1 MTGADRQG
9 KPVYAK
15 TAISTAAYS
24 IDHPYDYRIP
34 AELEG
39 RVLPG
44 TRVIVP
50 FGRGDRRTEAMV
62 LSLSESTAFNAVKD
76 VIRVLDEEP
85 VLSREMINLIL
96 RIREMC
102 FCTFYDVLK
111 AVLPAGLWYHLEQK
125 VRLAEGIN
133 IESFASELSGKER
146 TVLEALAKPMSLQ
159 ELEETLGFD
168 PSVQIK
174 ILADKKIIERETA
187 AIRGVGDKTIRI
199 ASLAVSGDEAA
210 EYIEKNRTRAPALAG
225 IVEFLLSAGEAA
237 EGEIAYFT
245 GAGGSA
251 IQRLVKKGI
260 IAVEHREVMRRPGMP
275 SDTALNE
282 PVSLNAAQ
290 KSAVEGLTALADSG
304 TSQAALLFG
313 VTGSG
318 KTQVYM
324 AVIEH
329 VLAAG
334 RSAIVLVPEIALTPQ
349 LMRIFHARFGESVA
363 IHHSAL
369 SVGQRLDEW
378 KRIKR
383 GEARLVLGTRSAIFA
398 PLDNLGVIVIDEEQ
412 EHTYKS
418 ENIPRYHA
426 RDVARY
432 RAYYNNALLII
443 GSATPSVESYYYSL
457 TGRYHRFE
465 LSERFNREA
474 LPEVIIADMRKELM
488 MANPSTISSALRD
501 EISANLSRGEQT
513 ILFINRRGNSRRLV
527 CGECGSV
534 PECPN
539 CSNAYTYHSANGRL
553 MCHLCGSSAPTGK
566 FCPECG
572 GEYKFVGAGT
582 QKCEEDLRKLFP
594 GIGIL
599 RMDSD
604 TTSARHSHEEIL
616 TRFREEKVPVLL
628 GTQMVAKGL
637 DFENVT
643 LVGVIDADQSLYAED
658 YRAHE
663 RTFSLITQVVGRAGR
678 GKKPGR
684 AVLQTFTPGN
694 PILAAAARQD
704 YPGFYEEE
712 IRLRERLGTPP
723 FRELILVTVS
733 GPDENGALRAALLAA
748 ALLREQVGSI
758 GADIVVLG
766 PTEAPIFK
774 VSGRYRYRICLSL
787 SDTRTACRIVS
798 AAVKALRAK
807 KEFRG
812 YSVTAD
818 YKPNDI

>member
-1 MTGADRQG
+1 MTGAAQQAMT
-9 KPVYAK
+9 VYAK
-15 TAISTAAYS
+15 TAISTAAYG

-34 AELEG
+34 EELAG

-44 TRVIVP
+44 MRIIVP
-50 FGRGDRRTEAMV
+50 FGRGNRRTEAMV
-62 LSLSESTAFNAVKD
+62 LSLAESTGYKSVKD

-85 VLSREMINLIL
+85 VLSREMITVIL
-96 RIREMC
+96 RIRELC

-125 VRLAEGIN
+125 VRIAAGIN
-133 IESFASELSGKER
+133 RESLASGLSGREKS
-146 TVLEALAKPMSLQ
+146 VLDALKKPMSLLA
-159 ELEETLGFD
+159 LEELLGFD
-168 PSVQIK
+168 PSAQIK
-174 ILADKKIIERETA
+174 TLAGKKIIETETA

-210 EYIEKNRTRAPALAG
+210 EYIEKNRSRAPALTG
-225 IVEFLLSAGEAA
+225 VVEFLLTAGEAA

-245 GAGGSA
+245 GSGYSA
-251 IQRLVKKGI
+251 VARLEKKGI
-260 IAVEHREVMRRPGMP
+260 IAVEHREVMRRPEMP
-275 SDTALNE
+275 SEAVISE
-282 PVSLNAAQ
+282 PVSLNAEQ
-290 KSAVEGLTALADSG
+290 QSAAESLIALADSG
-304 TSQAALLFG
+304 TSRAALLFG

-324 AVIEH
+324 TVIEH
-329 VLAAG
+329 ALAAG
-334 RSAIVLVPEIALTPQ
+334 KTAMVLVPEIALTPQ

-363 IHHSAL
+363 ILHSAL

-378 KRIKR
+378 KRIRR
-383 GEARLVLGTRSAIFA
+383 GEARLVLGTRSAVFA
-398 PLDNLGVIVIDEEQ
+398 PLDDLGIIVIDEEQ

-426 RDVARY
+426 RDVAKY
-432 RAYYNNALLII
+432 RAFYNNALLIL
-443 GSATPSVESYYYSL
+443 GSATPSVESYYYSCI
-457 TGRYHRFE
+457 GKYARFE
-465 LSERFNREA
+465 LNERFNREA

-488 MANPSTISSALRD
+488 LANPSTISGALRD
-501 EISANLSRGEQT
+501 EIAANLRAGEQI
-513 ILFINRRGNSRRLV
+513 ILFINRRGNSRRLI

-553 MCHLCGSSAPTGK
+553 MCHLCGSSAQTERY
-566 FCPECG
+566 CPECG

-582 QKCEEDLRKLFP
+582 QKCEEDLRRLFP
-594 GIGIL
+594 GIEIL

-604 TTSARHSHEEIL
+604 TTSARHSHEELL
-616 TRFREEKVPVLL
+616 TRFREEKIPVML

-678 GKKPGR
+678 GRKPGR
-684 AVLQTFTPGN
+684 AVLQTFTPRN
-694 PILAAAARQD
+694 PILIAAARQD

-712 IRLRERLGTPP
+712 IRLRERLGSPP

-733 GPDENGALRAALLAA
+733 GPDENGALRAAFLAA
-748 ALLREQVGSI
+748 SMLREQTRSL
-758 GADIVVLG
+758 GADILVLG
-766 PTEAPIFK
+766 PTEALIFK
-774 VSGRYRYRICLSL
+774 ISGRYRYRISL
-787 SDTRTACRIVS
+787 SFRDTRTACRLVS
-798 AAVKALRAK
+798 ATVKALRTK
-807 KEFRG
+807 KEFSG
-812 YSVTAD
+812 YSITAD